1 MSKLFEPLLSLLS
14 LYGLSTA
21 QPARVRRAAI
31 HISHAAPRRLN

>member
-14 LYGLSTA
+14 LYGLYV
-21 QPARVRRAAI
+21 QPARARRAAV